1 MYKIKRVQ
9 KRSNVDIPWSFEKY
23 PTSDEF
29 LQHFKKNYIDTKKLV
44 YNDRGKISEDRL
56 VIVSIQHWNTRKDFL
71 EFLTDDVLF
80 EERIKKT
87 NYDVDNDIISEF
99 IVETENN

>member
-9 KRSNVDIPWSFEKY
+9 TRPNIEVPWSFEKY

-56 VIVSIQHWNTRKDFL
+56 VIISIQHWNTRKDFL
-71 EFLTDDVLF
+71 DFFAAFDCLSLLLWSDYCSQKVWNHVIQILG
-80 EERIKKT
+80 
-87 NYDVDNDIISEF
+87 
-99 IVETENN
+99 